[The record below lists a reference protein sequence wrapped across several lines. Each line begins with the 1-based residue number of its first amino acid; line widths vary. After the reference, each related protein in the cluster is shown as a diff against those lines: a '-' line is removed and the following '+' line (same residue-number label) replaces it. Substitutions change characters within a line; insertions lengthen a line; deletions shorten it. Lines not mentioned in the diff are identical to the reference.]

1 MNTDLQ
7 KLFTRFYNPQD
18 QACEPMRGA
27 SSIEMTKKIRDELW
41 PLFEQHGI
49 RSMFDAGCNDCA
61 WAQAHDPRIIYSGG
75 DISAEIIAEAHR
87 KFPNLNVQVF
97 DVTTDPIPA
106 VDVLFMRDVAIHLS
120 NADKLRMLHNWLDSG
135 VPWLLTTTEPA
146 HQENTEIEY
155 NADGF
160 PWAGINWQLQPWN
173 FPEPRDCIVEQ
184 GHESRRLA
192 LWHRDQLKDLTW
204 QLPE

>member
-1 MNTDLQ
+1 MNADLQ
-7 KLFTRFYNPQD
+7 KLFTRFYNPTS
-18 QACEPMRGA
+18 QAAEPMRGA
-27 SSIEMTKKIRDELW
+27 SSIAGTKKIRDELW
-41 PLFEQHGI
+41 PLFERHGI

-87 KFPNLNVQVF
+87 KFPHLNVQVF

-106 VDVLFMRDVAIHLS
+106 VDVLFVRDVTIHLC
-120 NADKLRMLHNWLDSG
+120 NADKLRMLRNWLDSS

-146 HQENTEIEY
+146 HQKNIEIKC
-155 NADGF
+155 NVDGF
-160 PWAGINWQLQPWN
+160 PWAGINWQLPPWN

-184 GHESRRLA
+184 GHQSRRLA
-192 LWHRDQLKDLTW
+192 LWHQDQLKDLTW
-204 QLPE
+204 QLRE